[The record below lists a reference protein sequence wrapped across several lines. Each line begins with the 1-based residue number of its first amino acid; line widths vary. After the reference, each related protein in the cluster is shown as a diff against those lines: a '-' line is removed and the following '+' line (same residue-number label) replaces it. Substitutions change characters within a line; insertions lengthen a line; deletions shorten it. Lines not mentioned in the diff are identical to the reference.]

1 MYFFMYYYIL
11 DQQSVSPEKFER
23 MHVQLQG
30 MLTEFNIGGEFARVT
45 SLRPMKECVATAVQR
60 GVKTLVACGSDETFN
75 LMLAHLQG
83 RDFVIA
89 YIPFDPENS
98 FLAKILGLKDLKTS
112 VKTIAAR
119 RIEKIDLAKV
129 GSYYFISSLE
139 FGVTS
144 QNLKQSGIWNSL
156 KMLSAPGGLVHV
168 RIDDSY
174 ELELNCL
181 GGLVTNA
188 RTTTAYHEQLA
199 NPTDGYLDLLIL
211 EKLTSGQTLT
221 YRNAIAQGLLE
232 KVPNT
237 TIIKCRKIDFLEPAG
252 FPLSISHKVL
262 TKFPA
267 TVQIIPKQLRLIVG
281 KDRTF

>member
-1 MYFFMYYYIL
+1 MYYYIL

-23 MHVQLQG
+23 LHVQLQG
-30 MLTEFNIGGEFARVT
+30 LLTEFNISGEFARVT
-45 SLRPMKECVATAVQR
+45 SLRPMAECVATAAQR
-60 GVKTLVACGSDETFN
+60 GVKTLVACGTDETFN

-83 RDFVIA
+83 RDFVLA
-89 YIPFDPENS
+89 YIPLDPENS
-98 FLAKILGLKDLKTS
+98 FLAKILGLQDMKGA

-129 GSYYFISSLE
+129 GNYYFISSLE

-144 QNLKQSGIWNSL
+144 QNFKQTSIWNSL
-156 KMLSAPGGLVHV
+156 KLLRVPGGLIHV

-174 ELELNCL
+174 TLELQCL

-188 RTTTAYHEQLA
+188 RATTTYHEQLA
-199 NPTDGYLDLLIL
+199 NPTDGFLDLLIL
-211 EKLTSGQTLT
+211 EKLTSSETLR
-221 YRNAIAQGLLE
+221 YRGAISQGLLE

-237 TIIKCRKIDFLEPAG
+237 SIIKCRKIEFLEPAG
-252 FPLSISHKVL
+252 FALTISHKVL